1 MMHWYSDVRSFQRNP
16 LELLLDRA
24 YGFPSA
30 LEPIALGPRP
40 YYLVTD
46 PQLARQILK
55 SDEEFIDKGRLFRK
69 LRPLLGDSHLTMS
82 GAEHRK
88 RREVLHHQ
96 LARGVATKYVPA
108 MAAVIRK
115 TAASL
120 VREGRFDAHQVTAP
134 LALSLVCVALFGDNV
149 LSEADHQVLA
159 GATNTIASQVAAEM
173 FRTWPLAPWDY
184 VRRARRRKPALDA
197 MEFVVN
203 LVRKDAAASRVLRA
217 LEELKLSDD
226 QIRDEILTML
236 IAGHHTTGAAGAWIL
251 YHLAVEPGLA
261 ETIAEEAH
269 DISDQ
274 DGEISAVG
282 LKHAKISLAFVREIL
297 RLYPSVWWLSR
308 ETKRTV
314 TVGDRKLRRGTT
326 LIVSPWQMHRDPRF
340 WHSDPHRFNL
350 ERSYTC
356 AAYMPFGG
364 GPRACVGMGVAM
376 LELQLLALEMAAA
389 YEFRNARPNPAP
401 WPQAAMVTLYP
412 QPISIE
418 IGIRESRHWQRIA
431 A

>member
-1 MMHWYSDVRSFQRNP
+1 MMHWFSDVRPFQHNP
-16 LELLLDRA
+16 LEFLLDRA

-55 SDEEFIDKGRLFRK
+55 SDEEFIDKGRLVRK
-69 LRPLLGDSHLTMS
+69 LRPLLGDSHLMMS
-82 GAEHRK
+82 GEKHRV

-108 MAAVIRK
+108 MAATIRK
-115 TAASL
+115 TAAGL
-120 VREGRFDAHQVTAP
+120 AREFQFDAHQVTGP
-134 LALSLVCVALFGDNV
+134 LALSLACVALFGDNV
-149 LSEADHQVLA
+149 LSEGDRQVLVA
-159 GATNTIASQVAAEM
+159 ATKTIEAEVAAEM

-184 VRRARRRKPALDA
+184 ISRARRRKPALAA

-203 LVRKDAAASRVLRA
+203 RVRKDAAASGVLRS
-217 LEELKLSDD
+217 LEELRLSDD

-236 IAGHHTTGAAGAWIL
+236 LAGHHTTGTAGAWIL

-261 ETIAEEAH
+261 EAIAQEAH
-269 DISDQ
+269 EISD
-274 DGEISAVG
+274 DGGEISTAG
-282 LKHAKISLAFVREIL
+282 LKNADISLAFVREVL
-297 RLYPSVWWLSR
+297 RLYPSAWWFSR

-314 TVGDRKLRRGTT
+314 TLDGRKLRRGTS
-326 LIVSPWQMHRDPRF
+326 LIISPWQMHRDPRF
-340 WHSDPHRFNL
+340 WRSDPHRFNL
-350 ERSYTC
+350 ERSYTG
-356 AAYMPFGG
+356 AAYMPFGA

-376 LELQLLALEMAAA
+376 LELQLLALEMSAA
-389 YEFRNARPNPAP
+389 YEFRSASPSPAP
-401 WPQAAMVTLYP
+401 WPTASITLVP
-412 QPISIE
+412 PPISIE
-418 IGIRESRHWQRIA
+418 VAIRDSRYLQRTA